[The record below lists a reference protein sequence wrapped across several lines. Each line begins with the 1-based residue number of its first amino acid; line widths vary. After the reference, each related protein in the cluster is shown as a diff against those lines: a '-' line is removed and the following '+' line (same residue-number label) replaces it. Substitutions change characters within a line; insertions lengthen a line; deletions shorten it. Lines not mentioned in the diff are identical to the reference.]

1 MSLYFMQHGLAL
13 DKAVDPDRSLSEE
26 GIHQVVKM
34 ARFLEL
40 QEHQIVKVFHSGKT
54 RAQQTAALIGEVLEI
69 NSVQAHASLNPM
81 DNVNELI
88 PLLSENSLYVGHLPQ
103 LEKLVSKLICN
114 NESQKIMSLENAA
127 IVCINH
133 STDGYYINWLIKPSN
148 KV

>member
-1 MSLYFMQHGLAL
+1 MSLYLMQHGLSL

-34 ARFLEL
+34 TRFLEL
-40 QEHQIVKVFHSGKT
+40 QEHQIVNVYHSGKT
-54 RAQQTAALIGEVLEI
+54 RAQQTAALIGEALEI
-69 NSVQAHASLNPM
+69 NSVQSHASLNPM
-81 DNVNELI
+81 DNVNEII
-88 PLLSENSLYVGHLPQ
+88 PLLSENNLYVGHLPQ

-114 NESQKIMSLENAA
+114 NESQKIMSFENAT